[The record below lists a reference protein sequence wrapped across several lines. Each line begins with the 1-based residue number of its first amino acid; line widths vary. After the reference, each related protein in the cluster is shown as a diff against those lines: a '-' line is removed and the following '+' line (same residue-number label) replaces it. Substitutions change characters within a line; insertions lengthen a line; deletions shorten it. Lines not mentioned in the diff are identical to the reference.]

1 MRISDWSSD
10 VCSSDLLW
18 GCSRR
23 PFGLFRGGPQ
33 CFLVVER
40 QPRER
45 VAGAGFHITEA
56 AFELGRGGTKRGLGL
71 DAELPR
77 PIDPREPQVAAL
89 IGYVGVGS
97 GGPDLATFSMALLV
111 HAACLG
117 PVK

>member
-23 PFGLFRGGPQ
+23 SFGLFRGGPQ

-56 AFELGRGGTKRGLGL
+56 AFELGGGGTKRGFGL
-71 DAELPR
+71 DAELAR
-77 PIDPREPQVAAL
+77 PIDHREQQVADL
-89 IGYVGVGS
+89 LGTVGVGR
-97 GGPDLATFSMALLV
+97 GGLD
-111 HAACLG
+111 LG
-117 PVK
+117 PVQIGRAE